1 MSPTRVLVVEDE
13 NVIAMDLRTRLTHL
27 GYVVPAVAASGA
39 AALQKIEELG
49 PDAVLMD
56 IVLKG
61 DMDGV
66 QAAEQIRERFGLPV
80 IYLTAHSDENTLQRA
95 RITEPFGYIL
105 KPFED
110 RELLTT
116 IEMAL
121 YRHHIEKQLRESE
134 ARFRSLVEHSHEVIM
149 ILDADRVIRYCSP
162 STTQVLGY
170 LPEAM
175 AGKSLFEFVSPEK
188 APLVVETLQRLRC
201 QPGMAISSEC
211 CVRHSD
217 GSWRTMIG
225 HLTNLLDDPAI
236 KGIVINYHDITERKR
251 AEEALQESQ
260 DRYRTLIE
268 TSPDAIF
275 LTDLNGR
282 FITLNQQAAKLHGFD
297 SSAEMLTSGLTV
309 FDLIAK
315 LEPRQAG
322 EVFQSILA
330 EGSLRD
336 IESLAHR
343 RDGTTF
349 PIEISASAV
358 LDAKGRPYAV
368 MGISRDITERKQAE
382 KALQQHNRDLAQL
395 YSVSQTLASTL
406 DPHQVAERLMTV
418 LKENIRAEGG
428 SIWLLESQETGV
440 LVCQLACPDPPRS
453 MIGLRLKAGEGI
465 AGWVAQ
471 TGQSAVVP
479 DVSVDPQFAPT
490 VDALTGFRTF
500 SVLAVPLRIQDQV
513 IGVLEAINKSNGGF
527 DAHDRVLLEMLST
540 SASIAIDNARLVEA
554 LRRRTVELQT
564 RNEEL
569 DAFSHTAAHDLKS
582 PLGVMVGFAE
592 TLENHVA
599 GLDAEQQRA
608 LQNIA
613 QSGRKMDNIIEEML
627 LLAGVRKKDVKLQS
641 LDMATIVAEAQRRLV
656 DMIKQY
662 QAEIIVERPA
672 EWPPALG
679 YAPWVEEV
687 WVNYLSN
694 AIQYG
699 GQPPRIEL
707 GAMEQPGGF
716 VRFWVRDNGPGLS
729 REEQARLFTP
739 FTQLDQV
746 RARGHGLGLSI
757 VQRILEKLEGRVGVE
772 SENVPGHGATFY
784 FDLPDLTH

>member
-13 NVIAMDLRTRLTHL
+13 NVIAMDLRTRLTRL
-27 GYVVPAVAASGA
+27 GYVVPAVVASGA
-39 AALQKIEELG
+39 AALQKVEELG

-121 YRHHIEKQLRESE
+121 YRHQMEKQLRESE

-162 STTQVLGY
+162 STTLVLGY
-170 LPEAM
+170 LPQAM
-175 AGKSLFEFVSPEK
+175 TGKSLFEFVSPEK
-188 APLVVETLQRLRC
+188 APWVVETLQWLRR
-201 QPGMAISSEC
+201 QPGMAKSAEC
-211 CVRHSD
+211 CVRHSN

-236 KGIVINYHDITERKR
+236 KGIVINCHDITERKR
-251 AEEALQESQ
+251 AEEALRESQ
-260 DRYRTLIE
+260 DRYRALIE
-268 TSPDAIF
+268 TSPDAIS

-282 FITLNQQAAKLHGFD
+282 FITLNQQAARLHGFD
-297 SSAEMLTSGLTV
+297 SAEEMLASGLTV

-315 LEPRQAG
+315 QDPQRAG

-336 IESLAHR
+336 IESVARR

-358 LDAKGRPYAV
+358 LDAEGKPHAV
-368 MGISRDITERKQAE
+368 MGISRDITERKRAE
-382 KALQQHNRDLAQL
+382 TVLQQHNRDLAQL

-428 SIWLLESQETGV
+428 SIWLLESQGTGE

-453 MIGLRLKAGEGI
+453 MIGLRLKAGEGV

-471 TGQSAVVP
+471 TGQSAIAP
-479 DVSVDPQFAPT
+479 DVSADPRFAPT
-490 VDALTGFRTF
+490 IDALTGFRTL

-513 IGVLEAINKSNGGF
+513 IGVLEAINKHNGGF

-540 SASIAIDNARLVEA
+540 SASIAIENARLVEA
-554 LRRRTVELQT
+554 LRRRTVELQI

-569 DAFSHTAAHDLKS
+569 DTFSHTVAHDLKS

-592 TLENHVA
+592 ALENYAA
-599 GLDAEQQRA
+599 GLDDEQQRA

-613 QSGRKMDNIIEEML
+613 RSGRKMDNIIEELL
-627 LLAGVRKKDVKLQS
+627 LLAGVRKQQVKLQL
-641 LDMATIVAEAQRRLV
+641 LDMAALLAEAQRRLV
-656 DMIKQY
+656 DMISQY
-662 QAEIIVERPA
+662 GAEIIVEQPD
-672 EWPPALG
+672 EWPLALG

-699 GQPPRIEL
+699 GRPPRIEL
-707 GAMEQPGGF
+707 GATEQPDGL

-729 REEQARLFTP
+729 PEEQARLFTP
-739 FTQLDQV
+739 FTQLDQA

-757 VQRILEKLEGRVGVE
+757 VRRILEKLGGRVGVE
-772 SENVPGHGATFY
+772 SDGVPGRGATFY
-784 FDLPDLTH
+784 FDLPGITR